1 MTFDAL
7 YGLITRICPRICIN
21 LAPVMQKPTYDHRIK
36 RQRIQKLFVRI
47 IECMDQIKR
56 MKTEAARKRVMEAG
70 TCRCSEVVRFKHVIQ
85 QTFDTRSFNGLKKE
99 DRGVL
104 ILIRVYLLIL
114 REMSLHFYSLLLPI
128 TCSSD
133 FHHAWKIFKSVS

>member
-1 MTFDAL
+1 
-7 YGLITRICPRICIN
+7 
-21 LAPVMQKPTYDHRIK
+21 
-36 RQRIQKLFVRI
+36 
-47 IECMDQIKR
+47 

-70 TCRCSEVVRFKHVIQ
+70 TCRCNKVVRFKHVIQ

-104 ILIRVYLLIL
+104 IMIRVYLLIF
-114 REMSLHFYSLLLPI
+114 REMSVHFCSLLLPI

-133 FHHAWKIFKSVS
+133 FHHAWKIFNTDFRQPFMFHQKIHNFSSKPDDQYCFLKNISL

>member
-1 MTFDAL
+1 MEKTTD
-7 YGLITRICPRICIN
+7 
-21 LAPVMQKPTYDHRIK
+21 DHKIK
-36 RQRIQKLFVRI
+36 RQRIQKLFICI

-56 MKTEAARKRVMEAG
+56 MKTEAARKRVMEAS
-70 TCRCSEVVRFKHVIQ
+70 TCRCNKVVRFKHVIQ

-104 ILIRVYLLIL
+104 ILIRVYLLIF

-128 TCSSD
+128 
-133 FHHAWKIFKSVS
+133 